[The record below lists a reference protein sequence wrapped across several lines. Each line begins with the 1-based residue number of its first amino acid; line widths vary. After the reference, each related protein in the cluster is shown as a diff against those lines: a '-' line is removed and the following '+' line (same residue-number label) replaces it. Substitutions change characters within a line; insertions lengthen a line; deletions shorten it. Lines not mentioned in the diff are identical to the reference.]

1 MRVASISVVLAS
13 ASMLL
18 PRLLYAQEFESD
30 KINSNLGVSLSLPV
44 SQTSQFWATGWGT
57 SVGAGYNFNERHSAI
72 GEFNW
77 NRIYENHSTLAN
89 PVLGFKNDVL
99 SVTGNYRF
107 EVRGKSLGTYLIGGG
122 GWYHS
127 VGGSALGG
135 NGGIGFTVK
144 TSEPS
149 YRLYLEARY
158 NYAPTRLVSTQFV
171 NITFGIRY

>member
-1 MRVASISVVLAS
+1 MKVAGILVVLAFT
-13 ASMLL
+13 MLL
-18 PRLLYAQEFESD
+18 PAGLYGQEFESD
-30 KINSNLGVSLSLPV
+30 KINSNLGVSWSLPV
-44 SQTSQFWATGWGT
+44 AQTSQLWATGWGT

-89 PVLGFKNDVL
+89 PVRGFNDIL

-107 EVRGKSLGTYLIGGG
+107 ELRGKSLGTYLIGGA

-127 VGGSALGG
+127 VGGSAPGG
-135 NGGIGFTVK
+135 NGGIGVTVK

-171 NITFGIRY
+171 NVTVGIRY